1 MLLVFACS
9 RASTFTVIA
18 CNWRIINDIYLF
30 LRFEKSLSQCFVSK
44 LFKYF
49 STICFTSRNN
59 G

>member
-9 RASTFTVIA
+9 RLMTVA
-18 CNWRIINDIYLF
+18 VFVLNSRIINKIPLPF
-30 LRFEKSLSQCFVSK
+30 QSEKSLSQCFVSK

-49 STICFTSRNN
+49 STIFFTSRNN